1 MTADDYTELAESRIH
16 DTLVEHMAVVHPELE
31 SRLAERYWQGSTN
44 NTDINVDPH
53 HITNALRDLRN
64 GGVIEWVT
72 VTTRGGHEIKTIQ
85 LADRKGRGTKIDR
98 AAARK
103 RLVYARYAGWA
114 QGTKRHPQGLIGPAG
129 ETAVRTALI
138 DSGALQPAVP
148 GFGETSE
155 LLGVKL
161 SGPLDSAGF
170 IVPIVRGIP
179 STPVTTIIEVKNIR
193 SWIYPTSTEV
203 YQLLSK
209 AVQLQTPNPEQLIV
223 PILICR
229 RAHVTTFWMAKQLGF
244 FIIAMNRQ
252 FTGDVENEALLSVRN
267 ELHFNDLHAGTG
279 PSLRVKERFQGTL
292 PRHATASAE
301 RWRKTSEDLGPT
313 IRELRRAKNQLAHNR
328 LMARLRAESIARGDQ
343 GGW

>member
-1 MTADDYTELAESRIH
+1 MTASEYTELAESRIH
-16 DTLVEHMAVVHPELE
+16 ATLVEHLAVVHPELE
-31 SRLAERYWQGSTN
+31 SRLAERYWHGSTSSN
-44 NTDINVDPH
+44 IDPH

-64 GGVIEWVT
+64 AGVIEWVT
-72 VTTRGGHEIKTIQ
+72 GTTRGGHDLKTIQ
-85 LADRKGRGTKIDR
+85 LADRKGRATKIDR

-103 RLVYARYAGWA
+103 RLIYARYTGWA
-114 QGTKRHPQGLIGPAG
+114 QGTKRYPQGLIGPAG
-129 ETAVRTALI
+129 ETAVRTALTE
-138 DSGALQPAVP
+138 SGALQPAVP

-161 SGPLDSAGF
+161 PGPLDSAGF
-170 IVPIVRGIP
+170 IVPIVKGMP
-179 STPVTTIIEVKNIR
+179 LTAVTTIIEVKNIR
-193 SWIYPTSTEV
+193 SWIYPTSNEV

-209 AVQLQTPNPEQLIV
+209 AVLLQRPNPDRLIV

-244 FIIAMNRQ
+244 FIIDMNRQ

-267 ELHFNDLHAGTG
+267 ELHFNDLHNGTG

-292 PRHATASAE
+292 PKHATASAE

-313 IRELRRAKNQLAHNR
+313 ILDLRRSKNQLTHNR
-328 LMARLRAESIARGDQ
+328 LMARLRAESTARGDQ